1 MWLCAL
7 RGKHRVTT
15 VGDNSK
21 LELWSEGRTFD
32 PQLTGGCHVS
42 YSGFHPGLLLPC
54 STGFYIARSVVRHSL
69 APWARCARFMHA
81 QCFRVFIY
89 ISYVLR
95 AVSLNQAIRYIPSLP
110 LSVTASMSISSK
122 YLCHKVIKYLLHVKV
137 VVFFQLWLL
146 VENGAVLSGSL
157 PQLDFEKSCV
167 ICFKIIY
174 CIKGIC

>member
-1 MWLCAL
+1 
-7 RGKHRVTT
+7 
-15 VGDNSK
+15 
-21 LELWSEGRTFD
+21 
-32 PQLTGGCHVS
+32 
-42 YSGFHPGLLLPC
+42 
-54 STGFYIARSVVRHSL
+54 
-69 APWARCARFMHA
+69 MHA

-146 VENGAVLSGSL
+146 VENDAVLSGSL

-174 CIKGIC
+174 CIKGICLSKCYSFWLSLSPVVWAHLASSNRLI

>member
-1 MWLCAL
+1 
-7 RGKHRVTT
+7 V
-15 VGDNSK
+15 V
-21 LELWSEGRTFD
+21 
-32 PQLTGGCHVS
+32 VI
-42 YSGFHPGLLLPC
+42 YSGLHPRSSVPH
-54 STGFYIARSVVRHSL
+54 STGFYIARSSDISWLLELAARASCTHNASVSL
-69 APWARCARFMHA
+69 
-81 QCFRVFIY
+81 FIY
-89 ISYVLR
+89 LTFYELYRLIKP
-95 AVSLNQAIRYIPSLP
+95 IRYIPSLP

>member
-1 MWLCAL
+1 MAIH
-7 RGKHRVTT
+7 GQST
-15 VGDNSK
+15 VGRDNSK
-21 LELWSEGRTFD
+21 CVVFWVESSILAVFLFRVSSPVFCSFAQRASILHRTFATSD
-32 PQLTGGCHVS
+32 IRW
-42 YSGFHPGLLLPC
+42 LPELA
-54 STGFYIARSVVRHSL
+54 AR
-69 APWARCARFMHA
+69 AYMHA

-146 VENGAVLSGSL
+146 VENDAVLSGSL

>member
-1 MWLCAL
+1 MVRL
-7 RGKHRVTT
+7 RTIWVVGSNT
-15 VGDNSK
+15 VFRPRS
-21 LELWSEGRTFD
+21 SV
-32 PQLTGGCHVS
+32 LTQRA
-42 YSGFHPGLLLPC
+42 
-54 STGFYIARSVVRHSL
+54 STSHMFVRHLL

>member
-1 MWLCAL
+1 MRAAAG
-7 RGKHRVTT
+7 RGLTAGDYST
-15 VGDNSK
+15 V
-21 LELWSEGRTFD
+21 LEIGLW
-32 PQLTGGCHVS
+32 S
-42 YSGFHPGLLLPC
+42 YSGPFGWLVVIQC
-54 STGFYIARSVVRHSL
+54 SVLTQRASTSHMFVRHLL

-146 VENGAVLSGSL
+146 VENDAVLSGSL